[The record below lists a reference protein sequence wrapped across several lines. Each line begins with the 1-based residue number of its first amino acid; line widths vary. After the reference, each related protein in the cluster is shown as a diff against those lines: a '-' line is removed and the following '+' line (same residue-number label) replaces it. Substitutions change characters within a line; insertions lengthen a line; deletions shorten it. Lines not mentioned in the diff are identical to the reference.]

1 MNEEFAIKLKMI
13 MDQSSIASVKQQLGE
28 VKDMAEKAMGEA
40 VSPATNFTDSFNTEE
55 VKAYSAQ
62 IELLVDKIEELSW
75 QVDAMH
81 EHPELWDRRMI
92 LEAEAELER
101 LKNKLYDLT
110 HDSGSGMSVF
120 SKTTVMIKN
129 NLKGIKRSIM
139 GIIGGLIG
147 ARGIYTSIRKA
158 MSAYLAQNDELR
170 AKLNGCWYALG
181 SLFAPVLEWIIN
193 KFVYLVS
200 LVDALVKSLGLAGVN
215 MSKYGKAG
223 AKASKQTA
231 GFDEINNISS
241 QGGGGLGD
249 AFKLNEVTEEALNKF
264 KTILALVT
272 AIGAGLMAW
281 KVASTINDLFELG
294 WNPVQLGGIA
304 LAVGGITLAIMGLF
318 NYLNDPSW
326 ANFGEI
332 IGGIGLAI
340 LGVGMFIGS
349 TPMIVAGAIIAI
361 LGLIAP
367 FWEQISSFLDN
378 VVEYVESHMGSL
390 KEWLTVWFGGVGTI
404 VGNMI
409 DVIWEIV
416 KGMIRGIQ
424 NLLTGLFNGAKQILD
439 GIIQIFR
446 GDFKG
451 GITNVLQ
458 GLVTIGKGVLNS
470 GIAIV
475 NGFLS
480 AISKGINYMI
490 DGINS
495 IHFTVPSW
503 VPWVGGSSVGFNINH
518 VGTWQIPSLDV
529 GTNYVPNDQLAM
541 VHKGEAVI
549 PKAFNE
555 DQYNNSEE
563 TNDLLRELI
572 DVVGSKEFRAYISQ
586 SEIGKSAVKYINQQS
601 RIQGGSII

>member
-40 VSPATNFTDSFNTEE
+40 VSPATNFTDAFDVEG
-55 VKAYSAQ
+55 VKEYSAQ
-62 IELLVDKIEELSW
+62 IALLVDQIEELSW
-75 QVDAMH
+75 TVDAMH
-81 EHPELWDRRMI
+81 EHPELWDRRSI
-92 LEAEAELER
+92 LEAEAELEK
-101 LKNKLYDLT
+101 LKNKLYGLT
-110 HDSGSGMSVF
+110 QDDGGGVSVF
-120 SKTTVMIKN
+120 SKTTVTIKN
-129 NLKGIKRSIM
+129 NLKNIKRSVM

-147 ARGIYTSIRKA
+147 ARGIYSSIRKS

-241 QGGGGLGD
+241 QGGGSLGD

-272 AIGAGLMAW
+272 AIGAGFMAW
-281 KVASTINDLFELG
+281 KIAESFREALG
-294 WNPVQLGGIA
+294 WTHEACIGLG
-304 LAVGGITLAIMGLF
+304 LVVGGLVLIFLSLM

-326 ANFGEI
+326 ANFGLI
-332 IGGIGLAI
+332 IVGIGAVLGGLGLMIGSFPLQIAGVVVAI
-340 LGVGMFIGS
+340 LGILAMFWPQITKGIDDIINWIEEHISDLQAWLTQTFGAVGTLIGS
-349 TPMIVAGAIIAI
+349 VVDVA
-361 LGLIAP
+361 
-367 FWEQISSFLDN
+367 
-378 VVEYVESHMGSL
+378 
-390 KEWLTVWFGGVGTI
+390 
-404 VGNMI
+404 
-409 DVIWEIV
+409 WEII
-416 KGMIRGIQ
+416 KGAIRGIQ
-424 NLLTGLFNGAKQILD
+424 NLLDGLFRGAKQILD

-549 PKAFNE
+549 PKAFN
-555 DQYNNSEE
+555 
-563 TNDLLRELI
+563 
-572 DVVGSKEFRAYISQ
+572 
-586 SEIGKSAVKYINQQS
+586 
-601 RIQGGSII
+601 

>member
-110 HDSGSGMSVF
+110 HDSGSGMSIF
-120 SKTTVMIKN
+120 SKTTVTIKN
-129 NLKGIKRSIM
+129 NLKGIKRSVM

-147 ARGIYTSIRKA
+147 ARGIYSSIRKS

-181 SLFAPVLEWIIN
+181 SLFAPVLDWIIN

-200 LVDALVKSLGLAGVN
+200 LVNALVKSLGLAGVN

-272 AIGAGLMAW
+272 AIGAGFMAW
-281 KVASTINDLFELG
+281 KIAESFREALG
-294 WNPVQLGGIA
+294 WTHQACIGLG
-304 LAVGGITLAIMGLF
+304 LVVGGLVLIFLSLM

-326 ANFGEI
+326 ANFGLI
-332 IGGIGLAI
+332 IVGIGAVLGGLGLMIGNFPLQIAGVVVAI
-340 LGVGMFIGS
+340 LGILAMFWPQVTKGIDDIISWIEEHISDLQAWLTQTFGAVGTLIGS
-349 TPMIVAGAIIAI
+349 VVDVA
-361 LGLIAP
+361 
-367 FWEQISSFLDN
+367 WE
-378 VVEYVESHMGSL
+378 V
-390 KEWLTVWFGGVGTI
+390 
-404 VGNMI
+404 
-409 DVIWEIV
+409 V
-416 KGMIRGIQ
+416 KGAVRGIQ
-424 NLLTGLFNGAKQILD
+424 NLLDGLFNGTKKILD
-439 GIIQIFR
+439 GIIQLFR
-446 GDFKG
+446 GNKD
-451 GITNVLQ
+451 GISTILQ
-458 GLVTIGKGVLNS
+458 GLLLIGKGVLNS

-518 VGTWQIPSLDV
+518 VGSWQIPSLDV